1 LSKIILQMYR
11 IFINDNALILSS
23 SQTVLATDKLAE
35 IQQYSCASCMTSAIS
50 KLENGLCKSLVLF
63 GDDVELMWKD
73 LCSRYEII
81 EAAGGVV
88 VNPKD
93 EVLWIRRN
101 DKWDLPKGKVELGE
115 NVEDTAVREV
125 EEECAVFNISRGE
138 LLGITYHTY
147 SYKGA
152 NVLKKSYWYA
162 MTCPSEQELKP
173 QLEEGITEVVWAD
186 QQKHLTYIKDTYTSI
201 AELLKREK
209 LQNHLGF

>member
-1 LSKIILQMYR
+1 MYR

-23 SQTVLATDKLAE
+23 SQTVLSTYKLVE
-35 IQQYSCASCMTSAIS
+35 IHQYSCTSCMTSAIS
-50 KLENGLCKSLVLF
+50 KLENGLCKSLVLQ
-63 GDDVELMWKD
+63 GDDVELMWQEF
-73 LCSRYEII
+73 CARYETI

-88 VNPKD
+88 VNPNG

-101 DKWDLPKGKVELGE
+101 EKWDLPKGKVEIGE
-115 NVEDTAVREV
+115 KVEDTAVREV
-125 EEECAVFNISRGE
+125 EEECAVFNIDRGE

-147 SYKGA
+147 NYKGG
-152 NVLKKSYWYA
+152 NVLKKSYWYG
-162 MTCPSEQELKP
+162 MTCPNEQELKP